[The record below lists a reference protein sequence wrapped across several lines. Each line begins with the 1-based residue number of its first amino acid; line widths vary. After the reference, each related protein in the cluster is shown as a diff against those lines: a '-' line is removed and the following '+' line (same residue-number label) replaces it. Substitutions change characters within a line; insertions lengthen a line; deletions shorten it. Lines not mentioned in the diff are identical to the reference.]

1 VCGWLAGLV
10 RAGGISWHPKW
21 QDVLGVAAG
30 TQVLVCSLAAIAESG
45 TRELSCDVNALPPG
59 IAALPLEGGHQIH
72 SLAFSPS
79 GEFLATGSADGASP
93 PSPPPFP
100 AQPRMGHP
108 ILAPA
113 CWGAGTVSPPFIS
126 YPPPLHMPASRRRI
140 RGLILADDHFSHWG
154 GTCVWRNTAAA
165 KLNDGVQHDY
175 TALDSLVDQ
184 GSRGV
189 P

>member
-1 VCGWLAGLV
+1 MAPQMAGRSRGCGGYPSAGVLFGRHCRV
-10 RAGGISWHPKW
+10 RDSRAVLRCQRATPRHRRPTPGGRAPDTQSRIFAVRRISG
-21 QDVLGVAAG
+21 DRL
-30 TQVLVCSLAAIAESG
+30 SG
-45 TRELSCDVNALPPG
+45 WGKPPLPPP
-59 IAALPLEGGHQIH
+59 LPC
-72 SLAFSPS
+72 
-79 GEFLATGSADGASP
+79 
-93 PSPPPFP
+93 P
-100 AQPRMGHP
+100 AQDGTPYFSTSLLGGGYSVTTVY
-108 ILAPA
+108 IL
-113 CWGAGTVSPPFIS
+113 
-126 YPPPLHMPASRRRI
+126 PPPLHMPASRRRI